1 MWVSVIEKILTGCSC
16 IDSHLNGGIS
26 AGSVTLIYGEP
37 ETGKSTLAMQCA
49 VNCGIQG
56 YKTLFVDCDN
66 TFSAKRFSQVAAGKF
81 EEIADLILL
90 VKPLDFKEQTALIDR
105 IADYTAKNFGL
116 IVVDTLNSLY
126 RAKVA
131 ESSGKA
137 FGVNRELNRQLAI
150 LAQTAK
156 TQKLPVVV
164 TSQVRSVF
172 NDTHDTVAPVA
183 TRVLKFWA
191 DTIIAMKPTE
201 NPQTLKATLE
211 GKNTEKTEN
220 TQEAVCYVTIDET
233 GIHDSPYY
241 E

>member
-1 MWVSVIEKILTGCSC
+1 MCICVIKKVLTGCGC
-16 IDSHLNGGIS
+16 IDSNLNGGIS
-26 AGSVTLIYGEP
+26 PESVTLIYGEP

-49 VNCGIQG
+49 VNCAMQG

-66 TFSAKRFSQVAAGKF
+66 TFSAKRLSQVAAGKF

-90 VKPLDFKEQTALIDR
+90 IKPADFKEQTAVIDR
-105 IADYTAKNFGL
+105 IGEYTAKNFGL
-116 IVVDTLNSLY
+116 VVIDTFNSLY

-131 ESSGKA
+131 ESSGKT
-137 FGVNRELNRQLAI
+137 FGINRELNRQLAI

-156 TQKLPVVV
+156 TQKLSVVV

-172 NDTHDTVAPVA
+172 NESYASVAPVA

-191 DTIIAMKPTE
+191 DTIIVMKPTE
-201 NPQTLKATLE
+201 NPQTIKAVLE
-211 GKNTEKTEN
+211 EKGEKT
-220 TQEAVCYVTIDET
+220 QVACYLRIDET
-233 GIHDSPYY
+233 GIRDCPFH